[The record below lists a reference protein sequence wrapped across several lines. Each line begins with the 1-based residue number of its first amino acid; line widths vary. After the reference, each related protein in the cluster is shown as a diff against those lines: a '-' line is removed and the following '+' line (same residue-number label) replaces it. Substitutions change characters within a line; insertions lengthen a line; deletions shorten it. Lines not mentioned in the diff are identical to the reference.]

1 MDRTGTRLS
10 PLSTR
15 ETSVD
20 TAAEIQ
26 ARDGGAPQRGSNSM
40 RYIGIEE
47 AETWK

>member
-1 MDRTGTRLS
+1 MDRTGTRLG
-10 PLSTR
+10 PLSAR

-26 ARDGGAPQRGSNSM
+26 ARDGGAPQSNSM
-40 RYIGIEE
+40 RYLGIEK